1 MRSDFAPN
9 ELQTPHV
16 PLRISLPEGIEILR
30 STGYTATEE
39 TGAEHRFKVE
49 TPRFAVAIYAK
60 DNEVGSVWYDDPTG
74 RKTAPEKERKV
85 ELYLMRYGS
94 LSNWELRMDNGW
106 MHYWFNP
113 IEKVAM
119 VYGLHKDVI
128 RFNQYHEEHA

>member
-1 MRSDFAPN
+1 MRSNSAPN

-16 PLRISLPEGIEILR
+16 PLRIGLPEGIEILQ
-30 STGYTATEE
+30 STGYAVTEE
-39 TGAEHRFKVE
+39 TGADHLFKVE
-49 TPRFAVAIYAK
+49 ASRFAVAIYAK
-60 DNEVGSVWYDDPTG
+60 DTEVGSVWYDDPTG
-74 RKTAPEKERKV
+74 RETALGKEKKI
-85 ELYLMRYGS
+85 ELYLIRYGS

>member
-1 MRSDFAPN
+1 MALTAPN

-16 PLRISLPEGIEILR
+16 PLRVSLHAGIEILQ
-30 STGYTATEE
+30 STGYTVTEE
-39 TGAEHRFKVE
+39 TGAEHLFKVE
-49 TPRFAVAIYAK
+49 SPRFAVAIYAK
-60 DNEVGSVWYDDPTG
+60 NNEVGSVWYDDPTG
-74 RKTAPEKERKV
+74 RETAPGKEIKI